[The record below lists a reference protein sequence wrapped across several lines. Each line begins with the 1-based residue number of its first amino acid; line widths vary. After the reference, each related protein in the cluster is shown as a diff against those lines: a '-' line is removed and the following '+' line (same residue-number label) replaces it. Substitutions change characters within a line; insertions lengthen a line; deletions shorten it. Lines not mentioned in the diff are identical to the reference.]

1 MVEEVEGDCQ
11 GLCFM
16 VEYLMSKQR
25 ESLLRAKRNWRLNH
39 PDKAKKYNKWYYEH
53 FTKPKR
59 RAKSAAKRASLLNRQ
74 VS

>member
-1 MVEEVEGDCQ
+1 
-11 GLCFM
+11 
-16 VEYLMSKQR
+16 MSKQR

-59 RAKSAAKRASLLNRQ
+59 RAKSAAKRASLQNRQ